1 MEAIGG
7 DAIKEL
13 EAMAAAL
20 LLKCWKVQFLVA
32 VGREKD
38 VSSEK

>member
-7 DAIKEL
+7 DVIKEL
-13 EAMAAAL
+13 EAIAAL